1 MCATMG
7 IRNQH
12 RKSLYIPTEITYA
25 QALAAARHIQH
36 HPATAEQTILDTA
49 SRHTGTIVDEE
60 RDEAT
65 FYTISPAPPEQL
77 LQTLR
82 PSALQPHIEQIKI
95 PRTTGI
101 ASLPVELNNT
111 KDNHGYFTLTSDAPP
126 LRKGDAILSVI
137 TDDLHWHTNW
147 INGGPTDHSTTN
159 IKIVCPAE
167 TQKLGLTVHQDTHP
181 DGTHKG
187 YPIVT
192 AIQILQPPH
201 QTPPA
206 VQNSIRVGDKIVSC
220 NRKSLLDKDGPVII
234 QTSLAH
240 NRDCTLIFQR
250 QRRKPQTRKV
260 SSLLAKHLHTELNI
274 LRTGHWCRR
283 PANSPEEDP
292 QIISRT
298 TAASMVAA
306 HEALS
311 LRVTALDGRGV
322 LTSGVYGLV
331 PPGLP
336 DSSTHPSTFRYLG
349 LQTSAIDGQNVHN
362 SKILRQYAGRAKAIA
377 QQSHDAQQLKHLLR
391 TDLPGAVDYFSTIT
405 YLQPC
410 TLRESS
416 RAIARNALPALGLAN
431 FQRKYPDPTTTE
443 TLLISPTEL
452 TGGLHL
458 AMPLRATQ
466 LLKSQTAILRLAHIR
481 HDMGHALLINGL
493 AEPKDDIARL
503 NTNGNHLHALRG
515 SGLLLHSREADSEA
529 QALRRRT
536 HADADPPPHP
546 GHIRRHR

>member
-1 MCATMG
+1 
-7 IRNQH
+7 
-12 RKSLYIPTEITYA
+12 
-25 QALAAARHIQH
+25 
-36 HPATAEQTILDTA
+36 
-49 SRHTGTIVDEE
+49 
-60 RDEAT
+60 
-65 FYTISPAPPEQL
+65 
-77 LQTLR
+77 
-82 PSALQPHIEQIKI
+82 
-95 PRTTGI
+95 
-101 ASLPVELNNT
+101 
-111 KDNHGYFTLTSDAPP
+111 
-126 LRKGDAILSVI
+126 
-137 TDDLHWHTNW
+137 
-147 INGGPTDHSTTN
+147 
-159 IKIVCPAE
+159 
-167 TQKLGLTVHQDTHP
+167 
-181 DGTHKG
+181 
-187 YPIVT
+187 
-192 AIQILQPPH
+192 
-201 QTPPA
+201 
-206 VQNSIRVGDKIVSC
+206 
-220 NRKSLLDKDGPVII
+220 
-234 QTSLAH
+234 
-240 NRDCTLIFQR
+240 
-250 QRRKPQTRKV
+250 
-260 SSLLAKHLHTELNI
+260 
-274 LRTGHWCRR
+274 
-283 PANSPEEDP
+283 
-292 QIISRT
+292 
-298 TAASMVAA
+298 MVAA

-443 TLLISPTEL
+443 TLLMSPTEL

-536 HADADPPPHP
+536 HADADPPPHHHP
-546 GHIRRHR
+546 SRPYTTPQMKQSRTWQTCSSYPLSSYTSRSAQKTNGHTALQDPSTLAPHYIWPIRLAKKPYSQFTVKERPQTTSQQPPVDNTSRVQRHTALPFSWKCE